1 MYILGLNLF
10 HGDSSACILRDGVL
24 IAAAEEERFRRI
36 KHWAGFPSKAISWCL
51 SEANIA
57 LEDVR
62 YISLNQKQNSNFL
75 RKLYFTISNK
85 PNLRMLIQQYKNK
98 KKKLDIKDYLKK
110 NFPNSEFKG
119 DILRLR
125 HHTAHLSSAFHVSPF
140 DKALV
145 VSLDGFGD
153 FASSAWGIGE
163 DIKINLT
170 DRISLPH
177 SLGIF
182 YQALTQYLGFNNYG
196 DEYKVMGLAPYGKP
210 VYLSKMREIVKL
222 SPDGK
227 FKLNLNFFRHH
238 QEKIDYKWDNCAPVI
253 GQLFSNNLE
262 KVLG

>member
-1 MYILGLNLF
+1 M
-10 HGDSSACILRDGVL
+10 

-98 KKKLDIKDYLKK
+98 KKRLDIKDYLKK

-119 DILRLR
+119 DILEIE

-145 VSLDGFGD
+145 VSIDGFGD
-153 FASSAWGIGE
+153 FVSA
-163 DIKINLT
+163 
-170 DRISLPH
+170 R
-177 SLGIF
+177 
-182 YQALTQYLGFNNYG
+182 
-196 DEYKVMGLAPYGKP
+196 
-210 VYLSKMREIVKL
+210 
-222 SPDGK
+222 
-227 FKLNLNFFRHH
+227 
-238 QEKIDYKWDNCAPVI
+238 CA
-253 GQLFSNNLE
+253 
-262 KVLG
+262 